1 MVLIIKPVESPRLLN
16 SRYLSWTKLKLLR
29 FALSLRTQSPK
40 IEMFQ
45 QVAIDRGVDQ
55 LGCDAVVEFRGK
67 LSCSLPESAAAGE
80 AQTAADSSIF
90 SVDHVHPHSDREK
103 ELVVLY
109 ADAESESFGKLH
121 SQILDLVRLGKVTY
135 VFRHFLPNRSRQKA
149 RMSGKLL
156 AVNSHFFGVLGKRCY
171 RDILRTSLSGQKGL

>member
-1 MVLIIKPVESPRLLN
+1 
-16 SRYLSWTKLKLLR
+16 
-29 FALSLRTQSPK
+29 
-40 IEMFQ
+40 MFQ

-156 AVNSHFFGVLGKRCY
+156 AVNSHFSEFWVNDAMVIFFGQAYQGRKAYNFLKEGHIKMY
-171 RDILRTSLSGQKGL
+171 I